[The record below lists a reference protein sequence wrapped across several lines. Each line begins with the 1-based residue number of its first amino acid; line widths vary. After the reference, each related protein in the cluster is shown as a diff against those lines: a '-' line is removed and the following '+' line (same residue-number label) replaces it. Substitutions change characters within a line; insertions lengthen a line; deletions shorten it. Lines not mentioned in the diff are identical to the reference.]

1 MKQEFESNVTGC
13 RNSADDMDELR
24 DLQSKGERAAKIE
37 TMLLDLEEELEESE
51 LEADERLMQ
60 LEAEETDVKRLKGLG
75 FSRFL
80 SGITG
85 NYYERL
91 DQEEREAAEA
101 AIYYNQ
107 AADRIEDI
115 KLQILQLK
123 QEQMD
128 CQTSADRYHWLLKD
142 KQKKTQNKG
151 GSAAGKMAA
160 LQEAI
165 NNCKRNQRE
174 LQEAISA
181 GEAAKTSLLLVIQSL
196 NSAAGWG
203 IFDMVGGGLLAT
215 LIKHSHIDEAKRQ
228 VTAAENN
235 LRRFHTELLDTPVY
249 AQLQIDTDG
258 FMKFADFFMDGFL
271 FDFFMQTKINTAREN
286 VQTVTDEVEEYL
298 VDLNDLKQT
307 ETQEEERLRLQLE
320 DLILQK

>member
-1 MKQEFESNVTGC
+1 MKQEFEQNATDS
-13 RNSADDMDELR
+13 RNSADAMDELR
-24 DLQSKGERAAKIE
+24 DLQIKGERAAKIE
-37 TMLLDLEEELEESE
+37 TMLLDLEEELEEIE
-51 LEADERLMQ
+51 LEADDRLTQ
-60 LEAEETDVKRLKGLG
+60 LEQEESDVKRMKGLG

-85 NYYERL
+85 DYYQRL

-101 AIYYNQ
+101 TIYYNQ
-107 AADRIEDI
+107 AVDRIEDI

-123 QEQMD
+123 QEQTD
-128 CQTSADRYHWLLKD
+128 CQASAERYHWLLKA
-142 KQKKTQNKG
+142 KQKETQNKG
-151 GSAAGKMAA
+151 GSAAGRIAA

-165 NNCKRNQRE
+165 DLCRRNQRE

-181 GEAAKTSLLLVIQSL
+181 GEAAKASLLLVIQSL

-215 LIKHSHIDEAKRQ
+215 LVKHSHIDEAKRQ

-235 LRRFHTELLDTPVY
+235 LRRFHIELLDTPVST
-249 AQLQIDTDG
+249 QLQIDTGG

-286 VQTVTDEVEEYL
+286 VQTVTDSVEEYL
-298 VDLNDLKQT
+298 ADLNELKQT
-307 ETQEEERLRLQLE
+307 ETQEEERLQLQLE

>member
-107 AADRIEDI
+107 AVDRIEDI

-128 CQTSADRYHWLLKD
+128 CQT
-142 KQKKTQNKG
+142 
-151 GSAAGKMAA
+151 
-160 LQEAI
+160 
-165 NNCKRNQRE
+165 
-174 LQEAISA
+174 
-181 GEAAKTSLLLVIQSL
+181 
-196 NSAAGWG
+196 
-203 IFDMVGGGLLAT
+203 
-215 LIKHSHIDEAKRQ
+215 
-228 VTAAENN
+228 
-235 LRRFHTELLDTPVY
+235 
-249 AQLQIDTDG
+249 
-258 FMKFADFFMDGFL
+258 
-271 FDFFMQTKINTAREN
+271 
-286 VQTVTDEVEEYL
+286 
-298 VDLNDLKQT
+298 
-307 ETQEEERLRLQLE
+307 
-320 DLILQK
+320 